1 MSKFRDPETVAEE
14 IADDAESGGPGVLR
28 DTLADATATAH
39 NNEQLLSDMVVNLDH
54 ICDDRGLLPG
64 SVASD
69 LRQRQTQLREA
80 ADWMEEFRVALKD
93 EYDERVEVADA

>member
-14 IADDAESGGPGVLR
+14 IAENAAEGGSGVLR
-28 DTLADATATAH
+28 DTLADATATAYS
-39 NNEQLLSDMVVNLDH
+39 NYEQLSSMAVTLDH

-69 LRQRQTQLREA
+69 LRQRQSQLREA
-80 ADWMEEFRVALKD
+80 AEWMEGFRAALKS
-93 EYDERVEVADA
+93 EYEERVEVADA